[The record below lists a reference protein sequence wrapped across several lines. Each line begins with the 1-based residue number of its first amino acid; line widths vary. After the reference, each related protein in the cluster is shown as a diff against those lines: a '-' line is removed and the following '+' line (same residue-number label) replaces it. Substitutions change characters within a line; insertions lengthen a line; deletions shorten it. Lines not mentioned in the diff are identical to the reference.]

1 MPDRAFADDFKKKTG
16 QEKLEIEVKPQAR
29 GSHPH
34 MENFVD
40 AVRSRKE
47 PNFPADLGYKAM
59 AAIRMGVDAYRQ
71 HEVLHFDPRRE
82 KVSLRPVAK
91 A

>member
-1 MPDRAFADDFKKKTG
+1 MDNF
-16 QEKLEIEVKPQAR
+16 LE
-29 GSHPH
+29 
-34 MENFVD
+34 
-40 AVRSRKE
+40 AVRSRQE

-71 HEVLHFDPRRE
+71 NDVLFFDAQRE
-82 KVSLRPVAK
+82 KASSRPIAK